1 MKSLSAGWQIV
12 MVLLAALLCAVLVSL
27 LPVNDYQRWQ
37 MLDGTI
43 HHNARWIYE
52 RVHYDPTPID
62 VALIGPSRVGSGV
75 SAPRLSQELAARG
88 LPSNVVNFS
97 LPEQGRNINAVIVEQ
112 MLADKRPKLLVIGVS
127 EKPGRFG
134 HSAYKYIAPAGDM
147 VNPGYPLNLNY
158 LPDLFYLP
166 YRQLVLLA
174 AEVMPGTIGMPKRF
188 DAAAYRG
195 SAIETTGDV
204 PLPGGAIKNGTQPA
218 SMAELERGVKK
229 LRGGVNRTLLPP
241 ALADWEFGDERLNIR
256 RIVGMARARGVPVA
270 FLALPYFTGPATLQ
284 EQRLYQGFGPVWNA
298 AFLSPHAE
306 LFADYGHLTANGARL
321 LTDWLAP
328 RVAGELEKRR

>member
-12 MVLLAALLCAVLVSL
+12 MVLVAALLFAVLASL

-52 RVHYDPTPID
+52 RVHFDPAPID
-62 VALIGPSRVGSGV
+62 VALIGPSRIGSGV

-97 LPEQGRNINAVIVEQ
+97 LPEQGRNINSVIVEQ
-112 MLADKRPKLLVIGVS
+112 MLADKRPKLLVIGVT

-134 HSAYKYIAPAGDM
+134 HSAFKYIAPAGDI
-147 VNPGYPLNLNY
+147 VDPVYPLNLNY
-158 LPDLFYLP
+158 FSDLIYLP
-166 YRQLVLLA
+166 YRQMLLFAARVLPG
-174 AEVMPGTIGMPKRF
+174 VMGMPKNF
-188 DAAAYRG
+188 DGLHYRG
-195 SAIETTGDV
+195 SVIETTGDV
-204 PLPGGAIKNGTQPA
+204 LLPGGAIKNGTQPA

-229 LRGGVNRTLLPP
+229 LRGGANRTLLPP
-241 ALADWEFGDERLNIR
+241 ALADWEFGDERHNIR
-256 RIVGMARARGVPVA
+256 RIVSMAQANGVPVA
-270 FLALPYFTGPATLQ
+270 FLALPYFTGPAALQ
-284 EQRLYQGFGPVWNA
+284 EQRLYEGYGPVWNA
-298 AFLSPHAE
+298 AFLSPRAE
-306 LFADYGHLTANGARL
+306 LFADYGHLTANGAKL